1 MGVRVLEY
9 IAKVYLLLMCDGAR
23 PDIVISSNYIFE
35 ISCSSLKAWGQVF
48 NMAATPTNMKTAK
61 VRIEILEFPC
71 PGKREQE
78 VHESCMTSESLYG
91 SFLNSH
97 VLFERRTS
105 VA

>member
-1 MGVRVLEY
+1 MY
-9 IAKVYLLLMCDGAR
+9 DIAQ

-48 NMAATPTNMKTAK
+48 NMAATPANMKTAK
-61 VRIEILEFPC
+61 ARIEILEFPC

-78 VHESCMTSESLYG
+78 VYESCMTSESLYEN
-91 SFLNSH
+91 FRNSH
-97 VLFERRTS
+97 VLFERRTR